1 MIIKELPGYEI
12 KLLHREAKY
21 GAQNYAPLKVALS
34 RGRGVHV
41 WDVEGNR

>member
-1 MIIKELPGYEI
+1 MFNYLY
-12 KLLHREAKY
+12 REAKY